1 MIRSRPIDV
10 SGRFVGVA
18 VAREQG
24 WSFVATD
31 PAIGDLTGSA
41 FSSAA
46 EVARMASLAVAR
58 ARISAPELAPPAPA
72 AVAGTSPQLSPA

>member
-46 EVARMASLAVAR
+46 EVARMASLAIAR
-58 ARISAPELAPPAPA
+58 ARMGAPEVGRPVPAEA
-72 AVAGTSPQLSPA
+72 AGMPCHGLQA

>member
-18 VAREQG
+18 VAGEQG

-31 PAIGDLTGSA
+31 PAVGDLTGSA

-58 ARISAPELAPPAPA
+58 ARMGA
-72 AVAGTSPQLSPA
+72 ADRGPVPGEAAGTPYQGLRA